1 MDRAFDGVANASK
14 LSISVLTSFTL
25 EIFTQPS
32 LHRFVQ
38 KSEDSVKIYNVKV
51 VNTEMAEL
59 CQNQKSLWILYSPG
73 RCAAG
78 WANLYLKTNVFF
90 LEHLIVHLPFE
101 GYLPLM
107 FVGWTRPDLQ
117 TMPGL
122 AQLSNRVSDQAAIND
137 N

>member
-1 MDRAFDGVANASK
+1 MRGG
-14 LSISVLTSFTL
+14 LG
-25 EIFTQPS
+25 Q
-32 LHRFVQ
+32 FVFEN
-38 KSEDSVKIYNVKV
+38 K
-51 VNTEMAEL
+51 
-59 CQNQKSLWILYSPG
+59 C
-73 RCAAG
+73 
-78 WANLYLKTNVFF
+78 FF

-117 TMPGL
+117 TMSGL